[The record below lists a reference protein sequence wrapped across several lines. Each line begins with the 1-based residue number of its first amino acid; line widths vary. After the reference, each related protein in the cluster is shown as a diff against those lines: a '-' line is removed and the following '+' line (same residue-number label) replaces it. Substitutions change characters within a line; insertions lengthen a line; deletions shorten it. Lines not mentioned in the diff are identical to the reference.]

1 MIIVLY
7 YCLVLFIRGF
17 MKITKIT
24 QKEVYEKALQ
34 GKTVKAI
41 AKEYGVSKQRISQ
54 IIKLQNPDITR
65 AEFGASKRKTNRI
78 AKRQEEI
85 KTLYNRDSYGE
96 LSDLERAMGSFFTRK
111 RQNSKHRHDWNIS
124 MSDLEWPLICPVL
137 GIPLDWFAESRQE
150 NSPSIDRLDSSK
162 GYIKGNVAIMSW
174 RANRIK
180 NDGTAKEHQQIADFL
195 DKIKT

>member
-1 MIIVLY
+1 
-7 YCLVLFIRGF
+7 
-17 MKITKIT
+17 MKITKTT
-24 QKEVYEKALQ
+24 QIEVYEKALQ

-65 AEFGASKRKTNRI
+65 AEFGASKRKTNRLV
-78 AKRQEEI
+78 KRQEEI
-85 KTLYNRDSYGE
+85 RSLYNRNSYGE
-96 LSDLERAMGSFFTRK
+96 LSDLERAMGSFFSRK
-111 RQNSKHRHDWNIS
+111 RQNSKYRHDWNIS
-124 MSDLEWPLICPVL
+124 MSDLDWPLVCPVL

-180 NDGTAKEHQQIADFL
+180 NDGTAKEHHQIADFL